1 MKTKKAILL
10 LLFAFA
16 LSGMTY
22 AQLGTATVTYNSGDI
37 ETDKYFTYYSG
48 TQSSMC
54 PGLLTVTIP
63 VDAIILSTD
72 VAYDMTSDENSALNR
87 QRSHFRCVSPGGI
100 NEATM
105 TNGPSI
111 YTPGTE
117 SYSRTGLDI
126 ANGVVGGG
134 DIEFELHAGATHYVQ
149 YCSIDSV
156 KVDNNTW
163 TVTITYIP
171 SGFPMQ
177 ALNPTPADGGLY
189 VGLDDDLSWDFG
201 ADTDNYDVYFGTDNP
216 PTTLWVDNGVAGATG
231 TFDPGTMND
240 TETYF
245 WQVVS
250 RNANGYTSG
259 PVWSFTTQCGSFI
272 TPFTEDFE
280 SVTIPDL
287 PYCWTSILNS
297 TSPYAEV
304 KTNSYG
310 GYNAP
315 ICLAMSNGN
324 DVAAT
329 LIFIS
334 PQIDVGTGS
343 LADKM
348 VHFYVMGSGY
358 PNLSVGTMSDP
369 SDESTFTPYET
380 FLVWNDYMEHDI
392 YLNDY
397 TGTDTYIAFKL
408 DPTTTYQAAYI
419 DDITIDEMPTCIRPV
434 DLFADNL
441 TINSAWLNW
450 TDLNGATAWNIEYG
464 LAGFIPTGTPTV
476 SGVANPYEITGL
488 TSATEYDFYV
498 QTDCGGGDVSAWS
511 SPGTFLTPCDFYE
524 VPFSENFDD
533 YGYGEMP
540 PCWSSILLCADGWVM
555 NGNQGGYFQMENGSD
570 PFSTLMLIS
579 PPVLDLSPNR
589 IRFNAKANYE
599 GYDLIIG
606 TMSNPADQNTFDSLT
621 SVTITTAY
629 TYEAFDVWLNEYTG
643 TDNYFVI
650 KHSNGTTGLSFN
662 IDDIEVEALPTCLP
676 PSDIF
681 VDEITTTMAKF
692 NWTESGTATDWEIE
706 IGNLGFTPGTG
717 SYLNQYFY
725 SNPLGIQSYDLTG
738 LAAATVYDV
747 YVRTDCGAGDFSP
760 WTGPV
765 TFQTSFDA
773 FTSLPVTE
781 DFESGMGITGNDYQN
796 VENWV
801 INTDLYHGGLN
812 SIHNPYLINDDNVLF
827 MLGTFDFTAKTDV
840 MLTFWQIA
848 KTDGNGDHCYVEI
861 STDGGLT
868 YDQLPESTYFGTGN
882 YLGGLYNAD
891 GPVFNEDSYTD
902 WGTGLEVPDN
912 TWWKKEYFNLTDYN
926 TFDNV
931 VIRFRLWSN
940 GYTSK
945 AGWYIDDI
953 AVEAL
958 GTPGFYVTP
967 LSIEEDATASVPIV
981 NTDLKMG
988 NTGDFPSS
996 FTANVVYDEIDI
1008 FSANFNSGMPVDWTI
1023 VNNGTN
1029 NVTWTDTAS
1038 IWNQSFDGT
1047 RFAWVDGLQAYVP
1060 PVTNTM
1066 DEELISPAVNAS
1078 SYASGTLQL
1087 EYDQVF
1093 DADYQPGDT
1102 ARVYV
1107 YDGTDWIMIYEA
1119 WSDDGSIY
1127 SGGAHK
1133 VWDVSAYA
1141 NDNFKVKFQYIE
1153 GSITA
1158 RGRFFAIDN
1167 VRLRASMSAL
1177 GWLTIDGFTAIG
1189 GVTLPDADGL
1199 QTLIDVQ
1206 MDATGLAMGTYY
1218 SDIEVTSNDP
1228 LNPTTIIPCTL
1239 NVIPDSQEYTLDI
1252 GYKFISSRIIPENP
1266 DMMDVLVNIL
1276 NENLDFVRNSSG
1288 LMLRKIGPNW
1298 INSIGDWITTEGY
1311 LFKML
1316 GQDEFL
1322 ISGEV
1327 IDPQTPISLAVGY
1340 QFVSYLPENPMNALD
1355 AFTDVLENLEFVRN
1369 SGGFMLRE
1377 IGPTWVNS
1385 IGDLIPGEGYLVKMI
1400 NPDILIYPVA
1410 AEKFTGIANIKPE
1423 YFNFE
1428 GGNAADPVYTMYV
1441 SGLEVGDEVAV
1452 YDRDLMVGSIVI
1464 RSDNKFENNLPIFST
1479 LTNENGY
1486 KAGNDISLKVW
1497 DSENQMEV
1505 TLTYYFESAFEAYA
1519 GRVFPSTDGEY
1530 SFVNI
1535 LKGTSSIENPA
1546 DVNVSIYPN
1555 PANDNVNIVSNET
1568 INDIQVLNFLG
1579 QVLLNI
1585 EVNDTQMKINTSDYQ
1600 TGVYIFKINTANSTL
1615 IKKVTIK

>member
-1 MKTKKAILL
+1 MKMKKLSLL

-16 LSGMTY
+16 LGSISYG
-22 AQLGTATVTYNSGDI
+22 QLGIASATYDLGDI

-48 TQSSMC
+48 TQSSDC
-54 PGLLTVTIP
+54 PGLLTVTLP
-63 VDAIILSTD
+63 ADALILYTD
-72 VAYDMTSDENSALNR
+72 VSYDMTSDENSTISK
-87 QRSHFRCVSPGGI
+87 QKSHFRCVSPGGI
-100 NEATM
+100 NEATH
-105 TNGPSI
+105 TSGPNI

-117 SYSRTGLDI
+117 SYSRPGLDI
-126 ANGVVGGG
+126 ANDVVGGG
-134 DIEFELHAGATHYVQ
+134 NVDFELHAGASYYKHWCTL
-149 YCSIDSV
+149 DSV

-171 SGFPMQ
+171 SGFSMQ
-177 ALNPTPADGGLY
+177 ALNPTPVDGGVY
-189 VGLDDDLSWDFG
+189 VGLDDDLTWDFG
-201 ADTDNYDVYFGTDNP
+201 ADTDTYDVYFGTDNP
-216 PTTLWVDNGVAGATG
+216 PTTQVVFDELAGATG
-231 TFDPGTMND
+231 TYDPGTMNE
-240 TETYF
+240 TETYY

-250 RNANGYTSG
+250 KNTNGYTSG
-259 PVWSFTTQCGSFI
+259 PVWSFTTVCGSFL

-280 SVTIPDL
+280 NVTIPEL
-287 PYCWTSILNS
+287 PYCWTKIVNS
-297 TSPYAEV
+297 TSTAYLE
-304 KTNSYG
+304 TNGYYG
-310 GYNAP
+310 NFGPNC
-315 ICLAMSNGN
+315 ITMGN
-324 DVAAT
+324 NNDAAAT

-334 PQIDVGTGS
+334 PQIDIGAGS

-348 VHFYVMGSGY
+348 VHLYVNGADY
-358 PNLSVGTMSDP
+358 PYLNIGTMSDP
-369 SDESTFTPYET
+369 TDESTFTSYET
-380 FLVWNDYMEHDI
+380 ILVYQDYKEHDI
-392 YLNDY
+392 YMNDY
-397 TGTDTYIAFKL
+397 VGTDTYIAFKL
-408 DPTTTYQAAYI
+408 DVSQSYQTAQI
-419 DDITIDEMPTCIRPV
+419 DDITIGDMPTCIRPEA
-434 DLFADNL
+434 LSADNL
-441 TINSAWLNW
+441 TINSAMLHW
-450 TDLNGATAWNIEYG
+450 TDLNGATSWNIEYDT
-464 LAGFIPTGTPTV
+464 AGFIPTGVPSI
-476 SGVANPYEITGL
+476 SGVSNPHVITEL
-488 TSATEYDFYV
+488 NSATEYDFYV
-498 QTDCGGGDVSAWS
+498 QTDCGGGDVSAWTS
-511 SPGTFLTPCDFYE
+511 AATFVTPCDFYAI
-524 VPFSENFDD
+524 PFSENFD
-533 YGYGEMP
+533 GVEWGEMP
-540 PCWSSILLCADGWVM
+540 ACWSSILFCADGFAW
-555 NGNQGGYFQMENGSD
+555 NGNQGGYFQMENSFD
-570 PFSTLMLIS
+570 LNSTLMLIS
-579 PPVLDLSPNR
+579 PPVLDIAPNR
-589 IRFNAKANYE
+589 LKFNAQSNTVGAE
-599 GYDLIIG
+599 LLIG
-606 TMSNPADQNTFDSLT
+606 TMSNPADQNTFELLT
-621 SVTITTAY
+621 SVTFTAANI
-629 TYEAFDVWLNEYTG
+629 YEPFDVWLNGYTG
-643 TDNYFVI
+643 IDNYFVF
-650 KHSNGTTGLSFN
+650 KHSNGSTYLTIQ

-681 VDEITTTMAKF
+681 VDEITTTTAKF

-848 KTDGNGDHCYVEI
+848 KTDGNSDHCYVEI

-868 YDQLPESTYFGTGN
+868 YDQLPESTYYGTGN
-882 YLGGLYNAD
+882 YREAGLYTTD
-891 GPVFNEDSYTD
+891 GPAFDEDSYAD

-996 FTANVVYDEIDI
+996 FTANVVYDEIDM

-1029 NVTWTDTAS
+1029 DVTWTDTTD
-1038 IWNQSFDGT
+1038 IYNKNFDGT
-1047 RFAWVDGLQAYVP
+1047 RFAWVDGLQAYLP

-1066 DEELISPAVNAS
+1066 DEQLISPSVNATA
-1078 SYASGTLQL
+1078 YASGTLQL

-1107 YDGTDWIMIYEA
+1107 YDGANWVMIYES
-1119 WSDDGSIY
+1119 WTDDGSMY
-1127 SGGAHK
+1127 SGGTHK
-1133 VWDVSAYA
+1133 VWNVSAYA

-1189 GVTLPDADGL
+1189 GVALPDADGL
-1199 QTLIDVQ
+1199 QTLLDVQ
-1206 MDATGLAMGTYY
+1206 MDATGLALGTYY
-1218 SDIEVTSNDP
+1218 SNIEVTSNDP

-1298 INSIGDWITTEGY
+1298 VNNIGDWITTEGY
-1311 LFKML
+1311 LFKMV
-1316 GQDEFL
+1316 GEDVFS

-1327 IDPQTPISLAVGY
+1327 IDPQTPILLVEGY
-1340 QFVSYLPENPMNALD
+1340 QFVSFLPENQIDALV
-1355 AFTDVLENLEFVRN
+1355 AFNDVLDNLDFVRN
-1369 SGGFMLRE
+1369 TAGFTLIE
-1377 IGPTWVNS
+1377 IGPNWVNG
-1385 IGDLIPGEGYLVKMI
+1385 IGDLNPGEGYLVKM
-1400 NPDILIYPVA
+1400 NAEDILIYPVT

-1441 SGLEVGDEVAV
+1441 SGLEIGDEVAA
-1452 YDRDLMVGSIVI
+1452 YDGNLMVGAMKVI
-1464 RSDNKFENNLPIFST
+1464 SENVFDNSLAIFNT
-1479 LTNENGY
+1479 LTNGQGY
-1486 KAGNDISLKVW
+1486 QEGNLITLKVLSSGNIVSTDFTMEAMY
-1497 DSENQMEV
+1497 DSYVSDVYPDNDGEFSVVNITKGV
-1505 TLTYYFESAFEAYA
+1505 TLT
-1519 GRVFPSTDGEY
+1519 GELL
-1530 SFVNI
+1530 V
-1535 LKGTSSIENPA
+1535 
-1546 DVNVSIYPN
+1546 YPN
-1555 PANDNVNIVSNET
+1555 PATDEINISSPSDISNVTIINYVGQSVYSSKVNSSNV
-1568 INDIQVLNFLG
+1568 Q
-1579 QVLLNI
+1579 
-1585 EVNDTQMKINTSDYQ
+1585 INTNNFEAGIYIIRIQ
-1600 TGVYIFKINTANSTL
+1600 TCKGIKTKKI
-1615 IKKVTIK
+1615 IIE